1 LNDIALKLYLKP
13 SLQAE
18 TIFVVFEPLIDPNV
32 FNSYV
37 ENPDYYVPYAFNLS
51 KTTQMKE
58 ILEVGASFRQLYFGG
73 KAPTA
78 NMMEAWVQFQ
88 TDHVFAFGIDR
99 TIKSF
104 ANHSNVPVYYYRFS
118 MDGALN
124 AGKRTAGMAAF
135 PGAMHIDVE
144 NCLSS
149 S

>member
-1 LNDIALKLYLKP
+1 
-13 SLQAE
+13 
-18 TIFVVFEPLIDPNV
+18 VFEPLIDANV

-37 ENPDYYVPYAFNLS
+37 ENPQSYVPYAFNLN

-73 KAPTA
+73 KVPTP
-78 NMMEAWVQFQ
+78 NMMDAWVQFQ
-88 TDHVFAFGIDR
+88 SDHVFTFGIDR
-99 TIKSF
+99 TVKSF

-135 PGAMHIDVE
+135 SGTMHVDVG

-149 S
+149 A